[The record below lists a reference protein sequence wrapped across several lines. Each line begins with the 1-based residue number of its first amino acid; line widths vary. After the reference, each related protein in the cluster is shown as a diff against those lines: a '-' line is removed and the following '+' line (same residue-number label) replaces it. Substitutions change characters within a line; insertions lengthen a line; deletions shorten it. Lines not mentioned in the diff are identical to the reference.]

1 MISQPLAIDASTL
14 LNLLATGEIES
25 VLRSLRAQ
33 KFVCSVAASEVL
45 YLRHADADHAPELV
59 SIDPLVDKGLLTLS
73 RPESPEEEA
82 LFVQFAAK
90 IDDGE
95 AMSLALCVSR
105 GYALATDDRKAR
117 RIAAA
122 LAKPIPLLATS
133 ELLFHW
139 CESNSINPDR
149 IREVLGAVELRAR
162 FRPWPDYPLRDWWS
176 RMQENTIASA
186 ERERGVTERRRNDQ

>member
-1 MISQPLAIDASTL
+1 MISQPVAIYASTL
-14 LNLLATGEIES
+14 LNLFATREIES
-25 VLRSLRAQ
+25 ILRSMPVQ

-45 YLRHADADHAPELV
+45 YLRHEEADHVPELI
-59 SIDPLVDKGLLTLS
+59 SINPLVEHGLLTLTS
-73 RPESPEEEA
+73 PESPEEEA

-117 RIAAA
+117 RIAASVA
-122 LAKPIPLLATS
+122 EPIPLVATS

-139 CESNSINPDR
+139 AQSNNISPER
-149 IREVLGAVELRAR
+149 IREVLAAVELRAR
-162 FRPWPDYPLRDWWS
+162 FRPWPEYPLREWWN
-176 RMQENTIASA
+176 RMLMI
-186 ERERGVTERRRNDQ
+186 

>member
-1 MISQPLAIDASTL
+1 MMSQSVAIDASTL
-14 LNLLATGEIES
+14 LNLLATGEIEAILLS
-25 VLRSLRAQ
+25 MPVQ

-45 YLRHADADHAPELV
+45 YLRHAEADHAPELV
-59 SIDPLVDKGLLTLS
+59 SIDPLVEQGLLTLA

-82 LFVQFAAK
+82 LFIQFAAK

-117 RIAAA
+117 RIAASVA
-122 LAKPIPLLATS
+122 APIPLLATS

-139 CESNSINPDR
+139 VQSNAISPDK

-162 FRPWPDYPLRDWWS
+162 FRPWPEYPLREWWS
-176 RMQENTIASA
+176 RTLSL
-186 ERERGVTERRRNDQ
+186 

>member
-1 MISQPLAIDASTL
+1 MTSQPVAIDASTL

-25 VLRSLRAQ
+25 ILRSMPVP
-33 KFVCSVAASEVL
+33 KFVCSAAASEVL
-45 YLRHADADHAPELV
+45 YLRHQDADHAPELV
-59 SIDPLVDKGLLTLS
+59 SIDPLVEQGLLTLAS
-73 RPESPEEEA
+73 PESPEEKT

-117 RIAAA
+117 RITTS
-122 LAKPIPLLATS
+122 LAEPIPLLATS

-139 CESNSINPDR
+139 FQSNTVSPDR

-162 FRPWPDYPLRDWWS
+162 FRPWPEYPLRDWWN
-176 RMQENTIASA
+176 RMLLI
-186 ERERGVTERRRNDQ
+186 

>member
-1 MISQPLAIDASTL
+1 MTSQPVAIDASTL

-25 VLRSLRAQ
+25 ILRSLLMP

-45 YLRHADADHAPELV
+45 YLRHADADHTPELV
-59 SIDPLVDKGLLTLS
+59 SIDPLVEQGLLTLA

-95 AMSLALCVSR
+95 AMTLALCVSR
-105 GYALATDDRKAR
+105 GYAFATDDRKAR
-117 RIAAA
+117 RIAASVA
-122 LAKPIPLLATS
+122 EPIPLLATS
-133 ELLFHW
+133 ELVFHW
-139 CESNSINPDR
+139 FQSNSISPDR

-162 FRPWPDYPLRDWWS
+162 FRPWPEYPLRDWWN
-176 RMQENTIASA
+176 RMLSI
-186 ERERGVTERRRNDQ
+186 